1 MFVELVYDKRNFD
14 GLPGAKDIILGELT
28 KRVHRV
34 FPDADVRVKPMM
46 TLPAIN
52 TDASKHEKERIS
64 TVGQEM
70 FEGVDGWFQ
79 IKRLE
84 PSYCLISINSDLSRL
99 SYDTEPN
106 LI

>member
-34 FPDADVRVKPMM
+34 FPDAEIRVKPMM

-52 TDASKHEKERIS
+52 TDASKHEKELIS
-64 TVGQEM
+64 RTVQEM
-70 FEGVDGWFQ
+70 FE
-79 IKRLE
+79 E
-84 PSYCLISINSDLSRL
+84 SDMWLVS
-99 SYDTEPN
+99 D
-106 LI
+106 

>member
-14 GLPGAKDIILGELT
+14 GLPDAKDIILGELT

-52 TDASKHEKERIS
+52 TDASKYGKEQIS
-64 TVGQEM
+64 CTVQEM
-70 FEGVDGWFQ
+70 FEEADMWLV
-79 IKRLE
+79 
-84 PSYCLISINSDLSRL
+84 SD
-99 SYDTEPN
+99 
-106 LI
+106 